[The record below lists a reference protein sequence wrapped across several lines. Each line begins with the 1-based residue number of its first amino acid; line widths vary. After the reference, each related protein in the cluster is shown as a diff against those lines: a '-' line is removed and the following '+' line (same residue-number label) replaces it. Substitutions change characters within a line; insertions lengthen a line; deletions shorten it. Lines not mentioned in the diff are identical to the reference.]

1 MLHFEPHSRLGGKSR
16 KKTMDQKLR
25 HVAAGILLLLAT
37 LFVYRAIL
45 PDISGRLP
53 EPARHETR
61 QQQLVYHAD
70 QVAVS
75 GMIGLKA
82 SRMAADPFNFAAKSS
97 CFPLTAPYTLGE
109 HMFGEAALGVIP
121 QALSSN
127 PVTTFNIVTIL
138 HLWIAGLSMYT
149 LAFFWTRSIPAALLA
164 AILFAL
170 HPLRTTNPA
179 HLFTNGNIWTPLA
192 LLAAH
197 RVIYGGRWRDTF
209 ALTAL
214 LILQLLESF
223 YQTFG
228 LFLLGGIYG
237 ADLLWQYRDRLKS
250 RIPQISFFV
259 GITAI
264 FAWWLFA
271 PYLHARETWGI
282 LQGRESTILLQIT
295 DFLPGGDAG
304 IGWLALILALV
315 GLGDRMRQARRRN
328 GVDPRLPL
336 LAGGAAVLLCSIP
349 TVPGLGIPSPVFTL
363 REILPG
369 MDGIRVLRSI
379 AVGVFL
385 VADFLAAYGLLVL
398 LEWCPRKSRP
408 FAATAVVCLA
418 LLAVTHPQI
427 SKFSFGRSSQIG
439 ARAAGLSPEIQ
450 NLYQQVPEGSV
461 LDLPA
466 YFGPWRKV
474 ADGPV
479 YLSAAGYHGQPTAA
493 CYNSFSTY
501 VQDGIQELAKN
512 LPAPEASDA
521 LYALGFRTLAIHHG
535 RGGTNEGRRL
545 RPLVAD
551 STRLELIGKSEELSL
566 YELKGSMEI
575 SEDLSQLQTMR
586 TTTYAHPITL
596 RIQWVPFYITNASDS
611 VFRHPEPI
619 EPREVAITWRNQ
631 AGKIFAESKSKAFLP
646 LALGPRSEIGRGI
659 ELEIPALP
667 AGTYLVSASFED
679 RMDRPLGK
687 TRVTLQ
693 PGAGLIGPRETTD

>member
-1 MLHFEPHSRLGGKSR
+1 
-16 KKTMDQKLR
+16 MDQRLR
-25 HVAAGILLLLAT
+25 HVAAGLLLLLAT
-37 LFVYRAIL
+37 LFVYRSIL
-45 PDISGRLP
+45 PDISNRLP

-61 QQQLVYHAD
+61 QAKLVYHAD

-82 SRMAADPFNFAAKSS
+82 SRMLADPLHFAAKSS

-121 QALSSN
+121 HALSRN

-149 LAFFWTRSIPAALLA
+149 LAFFWTRSVPAALFA

-179 HLFTNGNIWTPLA
+179 HLFTTGNIWTPLA

-223 YQTFG
+223 YQAFG
-228 LFLLGGIYG
+228 LFLLGGVYG
-237 ADLLWQYRDRLKS
+237 ADLLWQYRDRLKN
-250 RIPQISFFV
+250 RIPQIAVFSGTTGV
-259 GITAI
+259 

-282 LQGRESTILLQIT
+282 LQGRASTVLLQPT
-295 DFLPGGDAG
+295 DFLPGGDAS
-304 IGWLALILALV
+304 IGWLTLLLLLV
-315 GLGDRMRQARRRN
+315 GLADRIRKPRRRN

-336 LAGGAAVLLCSIP
+336 LAGGFAIFLWCIP
-349 TVPGLGIPSPVFTL
+349 TVPGLGIPSPIFAL

-385 VADFLAAYGLLVL
+385 VADFLAAYGILVL
-398 LEWCPRKSRP
+398 LEWLPRKIRP
-408 FAATAVVCLA
+408 FMATAILA
-418 LLAVTHPQI
+418 LALIEVTHPRI
-427 SKFSFGRSSQIG
+427 SALSLGRSAQIDS
-439 ARAAGLSPEIQ
+439 RAAGLTTEMQESYRKI
-450 NLYQQVPEGSV
+450 PEGSV

-474 ADGPV
+474 ADGPI
-479 YLSAAGYHGQPTAA
+479 YLSAAGFHGQPTAA

-512 LPAPEASDA
+512 LPAKNASDA
-521 LYALGFRTLAIHHG
+521 LYALGFRTLAIHQN
-535 RGGTNEGRRL
+535 RGGINENRRL

-551 STRLELIGKSEELSL
+551 PDRLELIEKTEDVHL
-566 YELKGSMEI
+566 YKLKGSVDI
-575 SEDLSQLQTMR
+575 SEDLNHLQATR
-586 TTTYAHPITL
+586 TTTYAHPIT
-596 RIQWVPFYITNASDS
+596 RQKQWVPIYMTNESDS

-619 EPREVAITWRNQ
+619 EPRQVAITWRTMR
-631 AGKIFAESKSKAFLP
+631 GKVLAKGTSTAFLP
-646 LALGPRSEIGRGI
+646 LAMGPRSEMGRGI
-659 ELEIPALP
+659 ELDIPHLP
-667 AGTYLVSASFED
+667 AGNYLVSVNFED
-679 RMDRPLGK
+679 SMDQPLG
-687 TRVTLQ
+687 TTQVTLQ
-693 PGAGLIGPRETTD
+693 AGAGLSGPREKAD